1 MTEAAGRLV
10 GMVAINDVLRAPA
23 GRGLVVTDRLPNNA
37 EAWPHMRVEQVMRRR
52 VLTIAPD
59 APLIEAAARM
69 VNRAIHPLPVV
80 AEGMLCGIISRADI
94 LSALLRSATGGS

>member
-1 MTEAAGRLV
+1 M
-10 GMVAINDVLRAPA
+10 
-23 GRGLVVTDRLPNNA
+23 
-37 EAWPHMRVEQVMRRR
+37 
-52 VLTIAPD
+52 TIAPD

-80 AEGMLCGIISRADI
+80 AEGMLLGIISRADI